1 MSQYLDSR
9 LSALKAYVP
18 GEQPAPGE
26 YIKINT
32 NEFPYPPAKGVAEK
46 TAEAVAN
53 MNLYSDLNCNALK
66 KGFKSV
72 FGIKGENVIF
82 TNGSDEALYLC
93 FLTFCGRD
101 KGVAFADITYG
112 FYSVYADLCGLDKKI
127 IPLAEDFSINTAD
140 YFGLN
145 RTIFIANPN
154 APTGLKLS
162 NDEVCKILD
171 NNKDNIVVI
180 DEAYA
185 DFSGETCLDLLSKY
199 PNLIVVGTF
208 SKSRGMAGA
217 RLGYLVASKD
227 IIDDVEKVKYSINP
241 YNVNSLT
248 QATGA
253 AVLENDSYY
262 KTCVSEIC
270 QTRDWFSAELINLGF
285 EVLPS
290 KTNFVFAKHKSV
302 SAMTIAEELRNSKI
316 LIRHFNKERISEFL
330 RITIGTPSQMKEV
343 LAVIKSIVGGNV

>member
-1 MSQYLDSR
+1 MSQFLDSR

-32 NEFPYPPAKGVAEK
+32 NEFPYPPAEGVADK

-53 MNLYSDLNCNALK
+53 MNLYSDLKCSSLK
-66 KGFKSV
+66 KGFKAV
-72 FGIKGENVIF
+72 FGVNEENVIF
-82 TNGSDEALYLC
+82 TNGSDEALYLS
-93 FLTFCGRD
+93 FLTFCGKD

-127 IPLAEDFSINTAD
+127 IPLADDFSITATD

-162 NDEVCKILD
+162 NEQVCEILD
-171 NNKDNIVVI
+171 NNKDSIVVI

-185 DFSGETCLDLLSKY
+185 DFSGETCLDLLKNYS
-199 PNLIVVGTF
+199 NLVVIGTF

-217 RLGYLVASKD
+217 RLGYLVASEE
-227 IIDDVEKVKYSINP
+227 IIEDVEKVKYSINP

-253 AVLENDSYY
+253 AVLDNNSYY
-262 KTCVSEIC
+262 LNCIDEIC
-270 QTRDWFSAELINLGF
+270 KTRDWFSDELRSLGF
-285 EVLPS
+285 EVLTS
-290 KTNFVFAKHKSV
+290 KTNFVFARFSGI
-302 SAMTIAEELRNSKI
+302 SASKIAEELRNEKI

-330 RITIGTPSQMKEV
+330 RISIGTPQQMRDV
-343 LAVIKSIVGGNV
+343 LTVIKSIVGGKV